1 MGYAFINLGML
12 VIIGVIL
19 ALMIKNATGTKTFF
33 NGLGNLW
40 GKSINGILGK
50 TS

>member
-1 MGYAFINLGML
+1 MFGQLINLGVMI
-12 VIIGVIL
+12 VIGVIL
-19 ALMIKNATGTKTFF
+19 AMMISHASGTKTFF

-40 GKSINGILGK
+40 GKSINGLLGK

>member
-1 MGYAFINLGML
+1 MGYAFINMGML
-12 VIIGVIL
+12 IIIGVIL
-19 ALMIKNATGTKTFF
+19 AMMIKNATGTMTFF

-40 GKSINGILGK
+40 GKSINGLLGK